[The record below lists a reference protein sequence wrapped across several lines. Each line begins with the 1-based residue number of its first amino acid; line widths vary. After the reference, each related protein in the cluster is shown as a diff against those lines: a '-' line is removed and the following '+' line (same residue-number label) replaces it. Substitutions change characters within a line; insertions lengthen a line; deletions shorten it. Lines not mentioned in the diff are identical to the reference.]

1 MLMENHENNPSFQ
14 LLVLITN
21 PKLAEKAT
29 KIFRKSTLPVQYR
42 LNAEG
47 TASSEVMDMLGLGSI
62 DKCILMST
70 VPRQLGDAMLSRL
83 RVELHLGAVNSGIAF
98 TMSLTGLNKLLLRML
113 TKIDEENAPYSI
125 RKVGN
130 IMSDTKYALVVA
142 AVNIGFSGDVMDAAR
157 AAGASGG
164 TVIHSHW
171 IGNQEV
177 AASWGLSMQEEKE
190 IVLILSDTE
199 KKVEIMSAISEK
211 CGMRSEAKGLVV
223 SLPIDAV
230 MGL

>member
-1 MLMENHENNPSFQ
+1 MEKHDNTPSFQ

-29 KIFRKSTLPVQYR
+29 RIFRRSTLPVQYR

-47 TASSEVMDMLGLGSI
+47 TASSEIMDMLGLGSI

-70 VPRQLGDAMLSRL
+70 VPKALGDSMLSRL
-83 RVELHLGAVNSGIAF
+83 RAELHLGTINSGIAF
-98 TMSLTGLNKLLLRML
+98 TLSLTGLNKQLMRML
-113 TKIDEENAPYSI
+113 TKIDEENTSHSI

-130 IMSDTKYALVVA
+130 SMSDTQYALIVA
-142 AVNIGFSGDVMDAAR
+142 TVNIGFSGDVMDAAR

-164 TVIHSHW
+164 TVIHSRW
-171 IGNQEV
+171 IGNQE
-177 AASWGLSMQEEKE
+177 AAVSWGLSMQEEKE

-211 CGMRSEAKGLVV
+211 CGMRSEAKGIVL

>member
-1 MLMENHENNPSFQ
+1 MENHEKTPSFQ

-21 PKLAEKAT
+21 PKLADKAT
-29 KIFRKSTLPVQYR
+29 RIFRKSTLPVQYR

-47 TASSEVMDMLGLGSI
+47 TASSEIMDMLGLGSI

-70 VPRQLGDAMLSRL
+70 VPRQLGDAMLTRL
-83 RVELHLGAVNSGIAF
+83 RQELHLGAVNSGIAF
-98 TMSLTGLNKLLLRML
+98 TIPLTGMNKLLMRML
-113 TKIDEENAPYSI
+113 TKSDEENAVHNI

-130 IMSDTKYALVVA
+130 IMSDTKYALIVA
-142 AVNIGFSGDVMDAAR
+142 TVNIGFSGDVMDAAK

-164 TVIHSHW
+164 TVIHSRW
-171 IGNQEV
+171 IGNEEV
-177 AASWGLSMQEEKE
+177 AVSWGLSMQQEKE
-190 IVLILSDTE
+190 IVLILSEEE
-199 KKVEIMSAISEK
+199 KKVEIMSGISEK
-211 CGMRSEAKGLVV
+211 CGMRSDAKGLVM

>member
-1 MLMENHENNPSFQ
+1 MENQEKTPSFQ
-14 LLVLITN
+14 QLVLIIN

-29 KIFRKSTLPVQYR
+29 RIFRKSTLPVQYR

-47 TASSEVMDMLGLGSI
+47 TASSEIMDMLGLGSI

-70 VPRQLGDAMLSRL
+70 VPRQLGDAMLTRL
-83 RVELHLGAVNSGIAF
+83 RQELRLGTVNSGIAF
-98 TMSLTGLNKLLLRML
+98 TISLTGMNKLLMRML
-113 TKIDEENAPYSI
+113 IKSGEENTAHSI

-130 IMSDTKYALVVA
+130 IMSDTKYALIVA
-142 AVNIGFSGDVMDAAR
+142 AVNIGFSGDVMDAAK

-164 TVIHSHW
+164 TVIHSRW
-171 IGNQEV
+171 IGNEEI

-190 IVLILSDTE
+190 LVLILSEEE
-199 KKVEIMSAISEK
+199 KRVEIMSGISEK
-211 CGMRSEAKGLVV
+211 CGMRSDARGLVM

>member
-1 MLMENHENNPSFQ
+1 MENQEKTPSFQ

-21 PKLAEKAT
+21 PKLADKAT
-29 KIFRKSTLPVQYR
+29 RVFRKSTLPVQYR

-47 TASSEVMDMLGLGSI
+47 TASSEIMDMLGLGSI

-70 VPRQLGDAMLSRL
+70 VPRQMGDAMLTRL
-83 RVELHLGAVNSGIAF
+83 RLELHLGAVNSGIAF
-98 TMSLTGLNKLLLRML
+98 TISLSGMNKLLLRML
-113 TKIDEENAPYSI
+113 MKSEEENAVLNI

-130 IMSDTKYALVVA
+130 IMSDTKYALIVA
-142 AVNIGFSGDVMDAAR
+142 TVNIGFSGDVMDAAK

-164 TVIHSHW
+164 TVIHSRW
-171 IGNQEV
+171 IGNEEV

-190 IVLILSDTE
+190 IVLILSEED
-199 KKVEIMSAISEK
+199 KRVEIMSGISEK
-211 CGMRSEAKGLVV
+211 CGVRSEAKGLVM
-223 SLPIDAV
+223 SLPIDSV

>member
-1 MLMENHENNPSFQ
+1 MENLEKTPSFE

-47 TASSEVMDMLGLGSI
+47 TASSEIMDMLGLGSI
-62 DKCILMST
+62 DKCILISA
-70 VPRQLGDAMLSRL
+70 VPRQQGSVMLTRL
-83 RVELHLGAVNSGIAF
+83 RQELHLGAINSGIAF
-98 TMSLTGLNKLLLRML
+98 TIPLTGINKLLMRIL
-113 TKIDEENAPYSI
+113 TKSEEESAAHNI
-125 RKVGN
+125 RKGG
-130 IMSDTKYALVVA
+130 IMMSDTKYALIVA
-142 AVNIGFSGDVMDAAR
+142 TVNIGFSGDVMDAAK

-164 TVIHSHW
+164 TVVHSRW
-171 IGNQEV
+171 IGNEEV

-190 IVLILSDTE
+190 IVLILSDAD
-199 KKVEIMSAISEK
+199 KKVEIMSGISEK
-211 CGMRSEAKGLVV
+211 CGMRSEAKGMVL

>member
-1 MLMENHENNPSFQ
+1 MDNQEKNLSFQ

-21 PKLAEKAT
+21 PKLADKAT

-47 TASSEVMDMLGLGSI
+47 TASSEIMDMLGLGSI
-62 DKCILMST
+62 DKCILMSA
-70 VPRQLGDAMLSRL
+70 VPRQLGNAMLSRL
-83 RVELHLGAVNSGIAF
+83 RFELHLGAVNSGIAF
-98 TMSLTGLNKLLLRML
+98 TVSLNGLNKLLLRML
-113 TKIDEENAPYSI
+113 VKSEEESTLHNI

-130 IMSDTKYALVVA
+130 IMSDTKYVLIVA
-142 AVNIGFSGDVMDAAR
+142 TVNIGFSGDVMDAAK

-164 TVIHSHW
+164 TVIHSRW
-171 IGNQEV
+171 IGNEEV

-190 IVLILSDTE
+190 IVLILSETE
-199 KKVEIMSAISEK
+199 KKVEIMSGISEK
-211 CGMRSEAKGLVV
+211 CGMRSEAKGLVMA
-223 SLPIDAV
+223 LPIDAV

>member
-1 MLMENHENNPSFQ
+1 MENQEKTPSFQ

-29 KIFRKSTLPVQYR
+29 RIFRKSTLPVQYR
-42 LNAEG
+42 LNAQG
-47 TASSEVMDMLGLGSI
+47 TASSEIMDMLGLGSI

-70 VPRQLGDAMLSRL
+70 VPRQLGDAMLTRL
-83 RVELHLGAVNSGIAF
+83 RQELRLGAVNSGIAF
-98 TMSLTGLNKLLLRML
+98 TISLTGVNKLLMRML
-113 TKIDEENAPYSI
+113 MRSDEENAAHNI

-142 AVNIGFSGDVMDAAR
+142 AVNIGFSGDVMDAAK

-164 TVIHSHW
+164 TVIHSRW
-171 IGNQEV
+171 IGNEEI

-190 IVLILSDTE
+190 LVLILSEEE
-199 KKVEIMSAISEK
+199 KRVEIMSGISEK
-211 CGMRSEAKGLVV
+211 CGMRSDARGLVM

>member
-1 MLMENHENNPSFQ
+1 MENQEKTPSFQ

-21 PKLAEKAT
+21 PKLADKAT
-29 KIFRKSTLPVQYR
+29 RVFRKSTLPVQYR

-47 TASSEVMDMLGLGSI
+47 TASSEIMDMLGLGSI

-70 VPRQLGDAMLSRL
+70 VPRQMGDAMLTRL
-83 RVELHLGAVNSGIAF
+83 RLELHLGAVNSGIAF
-98 TMSLTGLNKLLLRML
+98 TISLSGMNKLLLRML
-113 TKIDEENAPYSI
+113 MKSEEENAVLNI

-130 IMSDTKYALVVA
+130 IMSDTKYALIVA
-142 AVNIGFSGDVMDAAR
+142 TVNIGFSGDVMDAAK

-164 TVIHSHW
+164 TVIHSRW
-171 IGNQEV
+171 IGNEEV

-190 IVLILSDTE
+190 IVLSLSEED
-199 KKVEIMSAISEK
+199 KRVEIMSGISEK
-211 CGMRSEAKGLVV
+211 CGMRSEAKGLVM
-223 SLPIDAV
+223 SLPIDSV

>member
-1 MLMENHENNPSFQ
+1 MEKHENTPSFQ
-14 LLVLITN
+14 MLVLIVG
-21 PKLAEKAT
+21 PKLADKAT
-29 KIFRKSTLPVQYR
+29 RIFRRSTLPVQYR

-70 VPRQLGDAMLSRL
+70 VPRKLGDAML
-83 RVELHLGAVNSGIAF
+83 
-98 TMSLTGLNKLLLRML
+98 NKQLMRML
-113 TKIDEENAPYSI
+113 TKTDEENTSHNT

-130 IMSDTKYALVVA
+130 IMSDTKYALIVA
-142 AVNIGFSGDVMDAAR
+142 TVNIGYSGDVMDAAR
-157 AAGASGG
+157 EAGASGG
-164 TVIHSHW
+164 TVIHSRW
-171 IGNQEV
+171 IGNQE
-177 AASWGLSMQEEKE
+177 AAVSWGLSMQEEKE
-190 IVLILSDTE
+190 IVLILSDTD

-211 CGMRSEAKGLVV
+211 CGMRSEAKGIVL

>member
-1 MLMENHENNPSFQ
+1 MENHENAPSFQ

-21 PKLAEKAT
+21 PKLADKAT
-29 KIFRKSTLPVQYR
+29 RIFRRSTLPVQYR

-70 VPRQLGDAMLSRL
+70 VPRALGDAMLLKL
-83 RVELHLGAVNSGIAF
+83 RAELHLGAVNSGIAF
-98 TMSLTGLNKLLLRML
+98 TISLTGLNKQLMRML
-113 TKIDEENAPYSI
+113 TKTDEENTTHNI
-125 RKVGN
+125 RKGGN
-130 IMSDTKYALVVA
+130 IMTDTKYALIVA
-142 AVNIGFSGDVMDAAR
+142 TVNVGFSGDVMDAAR

-164 TVIHSHW
+164 TVIHSRW
-171 IGNQEV
+171 IGNQE
-177 AASWGLSMQEEKE
+177 AAVSWGLSMQEEKE

-211 CGMRSEAKGLVV
+211 CGMRSEAKGIVL

-230 MGL
+230 TGL

>member
-1 MLMENHENNPSFQ
+1 MENQEKTPSFQ

-21 PKLAEKAT
+21 PKLADKAT
-29 KIFRKSTLPVQYR
+29 RIFRKSTLPVQYR

-47 TASSEVMDMLGLGSI
+47 TASSEIMDMLGLGSI

-70 VPRQLGDAMLSRL
+70 VSKQLGDAMLTRL
-83 RVELHLGAVNSGIAF
+83 RLELRLGAVNSGIAF
-98 TMSLTGLNKLLLRML
+98 TISLSGMNKLLMRML
-113 TKIDEENAPYSI
+113 MKSEEENAVHNI

-130 IMSDTKYALVVA
+130 IMSDTKYALIVA
-142 AVNIGFSGDVMDAAR
+142 TVNIGFSGDVMDAAK

-164 TVIHSHW
+164 TVIHSRW
-171 IGNQEV
+171 IGNEEV

-190 IVLILSDTE
+190 IVLILSEED
-199 KKVEIMSAISEK
+199 KRVEIMSGISEK
-211 CGMRSEAKGLVV
+211 CGMRSEAKGLVM
-223 SLPIDAV
+223 SLPIDSV

>member
-1 MLMENHENNPSFQ
+1 MEKHDNTPSFQ

-29 KIFRKSTLPVQYR
+29 RIFRRSTLPVQYR

-47 TASSEVMDMLGLGSI
+47 TASSEIMDMLGLGSI

-70 VPRQLGDAMLSRL
+70 VPKALGDSMLSRL
-83 RVELHLGAVNSGIAF
+83 RAELHLGAINSGIAF
-98 TMSLTGLNKLLLRML
+98 TLSLTGLNKQLLRML
-113 TKIDEENAPYSI
+113 TKIDEENTSHSI

-130 IMSDTKYALVVA
+130 SMSDTQYALIVA
-142 AVNIGFSGDVMDAAR
+142 TVNIGFSGDVMDAAR

-164 TVIHSHW
+164 TVIHSRW
-171 IGNQEV
+171 IGNQE
-177 AASWGLSMQEEKE
+177 AAVSWGLSMQEEKE

-211 CGMRSEAKGLVV
+211 CGMRSEAKGIVL

>member
-1 MLMENHENNPSFQ
+1 MEKHENTPSFQ
-14 LLVLITN
+14 MLVLIVG
-21 PKLAEKAT
+21 PKLADKAT
-29 KIFRKSTLPVQYR
+29 RIFRRSTLPVQYR

-70 VPRQLGDAMLSRL
+70 VPRTLGDAMLHKL
-83 RVELHLGAVNSGIAF
+83 RAELHLGAVNSGIAF
-98 TMSLTGLNKLLLRML
+98 TISLTGLNKQLMRML
-113 TKIDEENAPYSI
+113 TKTDEENTSHNT

-130 IMSDTKYALVVA
+130 IMSDTKYALIVA
-142 AVNIGFSGDVMDAAR
+142 TVNIGYSGDVMDAAR
-157 AAGASGG
+157 EAGASGG
-164 TVIHSHW
+164 TVIHSRW
-171 IGNQEV
+171 IGNQE
-177 AASWGLSMQEEKE
+177 AAVSWGLSMQEEKE
-190 IVLILSDTE
+190 IVLILSDTD

-211 CGMRSEAKGLVV
+211 CGMRSEAKGIVL

>member
-1 MLMENHENNPSFQ
+1 MENQEKTPSFQ

-21 PKLAEKAT
+21 PKLADKAT
-29 KIFRKSTLPVQYR
+29 RIFRKSTLPVQYR
-42 LNAEG
+42 LNAQG
-47 TASSEVMDMLGLGSI
+47 TASSEIMDMLGLGSI

-70 VPRQLGDAMLSRL
+70 VPRQLGDAMLIRL
-83 RVELHLGAVNSGIAF
+83 RQELRLGAVNSGIAF
-98 TMSLTGLNKLLLRML
+98 TISLTGMNKLLMRML
-113 TKIDEENAPYSI
+113 MKSDEENAAHNI

-142 AVNIGFSGDVMDAAR
+142 AVNIGFSGDVMDAAK

-164 TVIHSHW
+164 TVIHSRW
-171 IGNQEV
+171 IGNEEI

-190 IVLILSDTE
+190 LVLILSEED
-199 KKVEIMSAISEK
+199 KRVEIMSGISEK
-211 CGMRSEAKGLVV
+211 CGMRSDAKGLVM

>member
-1 MLMENHENNPSFQ
+1 MDNLEKTPSFQ

-29 KIFRKSTLPVQYR
+29 KIFRRSTLPVQYR

-47 TASSEVMDMLGLGSI
+47 TASSEIMDMLGLGSI
-62 DKCILMST
+62 DKCILMSA
-70 VPRQLGDAMLSRL
+70 VSRQQGSVMLARL
-83 RVELHLGAVNSGIAF
+83 RQELHLGAINSGIAF
-98 TMSLTGLNKLLLRML
+98 TISLTGINKLLMRIL
-113 TKIDEENAPYSI
+113 TKNEEESSAHNI
-125 RKVGN
+125 RKGGN
-130 IMSDTKYALVVA
+130 MISDTKYALIVA
-142 AVNIGFSGDVMDAAR
+142 TVNIGFSGDVMDAAR

-164 TVIHSHW
+164 TVVHSRW
-171 IGNQEV
+171 IGNEEV

-190 IVLILSDTE
+190 IVLILSDAD
-199 KKVEIMSAISEK
+199 KKVEIMSGISEK
-211 CGMRSEAKGLVV
+211 CGMRSEAKGMVL

>member
-1 MLMENHENNPSFQ
+1 MENHEKDASFQ

-21 PKLAEKAT
+21 PKLADKAT
-29 KIFRKSTLPVQYR
+29 KIFRKSALPVQYR

-47 TASSEVMDMLGLGSI
+47 TASSEIMDMLGLGSI
-62 DKCILMST
+62 DKCVIMSA
-70 VPRQLGDAMLSRL
+70 VSRQLGESMLLRL
-83 RVELHLGAVNSGIAF
+83 RTELHLGAVNSGIAF
-98 TMSLTGLNKLLLRML
+98 TISLTGLNKLLLRML
-113 TKIDEENAPYSI
+113 TRTDEENAPHSI

-130 IMSDTKYALVVA
+130 IMSDTKYALIVA
-142 AVNIGFSGDVMDAAR
+142 SVNIGFSGDVMDAAR

-164 TVIHSHW
+164 TVIHSRW

-199 KKVEIMSAISEK
+199 KKTEIMSGISEK
-211 CGMRSEAKGLVV
+211 CGMRSEARGLVL

>member
-1 MLMENHENNPSFQ
+1 MEKHDNTPSFQ

-29 KIFRKSTLPVQYR
+29 RIFRRSTLPVQYR

-47 TASSEVMDMLGLGSI
+47 TASSEIMDMLGLGSI

-70 VPRQLGDAMLSRL
+70 VPKALGDSMLSRL
-83 RVELHLGAVNSGIAF
+83 RAELHLGAINSGIAF
-98 TMSLTGLNKLLLRML
+98 TLSLTGLNKQLMRML
-113 TKIDEENAPYSI
+113 TKIDEENTSHSI

-130 IMSDTKYALVVA
+130 SMSDTQYALIVA
-142 AVNIGFSGDVMDAAR
+142 TVNIGFSGDVMDAAR

-164 TVIHSHW
+164 TVIHSRW
-171 IGNQEV
+171 IGNQE
-177 AASWGLSMQEEKE
+177 AAVSWGLSMQEEKE

-199 KKVEIMSAISEK
+199 KKMEIMSAISEK
-211 CGMRSEAKGLVV
+211 CGMRSEAKGIVL

>member
-1 MLMENHENNPSFQ
+1 MENQEKTPSFQ

-29 KIFRKSTLPVQYR
+29 RIFRKSTLPVQYR
-42 LNAEG
+42 LNAQG
-47 TASSEVMDMLGLGSI
+47 TASSEIMDMLGLGSI

-70 VPRQLGDAMLSRL
+70 VPRQLGDAMLTRL
-83 RVELHLGAVNSGIAF
+83 RQELRLGAVNSGIAF
-98 TMSLTGLNKLLLRML
+98 TISLTGMNKLLMRML
-113 TKIDEENAPYSI
+113 MRSDEENAAHNI

-142 AVNIGFSGDVMDAAR
+142 AVNIGFSGDVMDAAK

-164 TVIHSHW
+164 TVIHSRW
-171 IGNQEV
+171 IGNEEI

-190 IVLILSDTE
+190 LVLILSEEE
-199 KKVEIMSAISEK
+199 KRVEIMSGISEK
-211 CGMRSEAKGLVV
+211 CGMRSDAKGLVM